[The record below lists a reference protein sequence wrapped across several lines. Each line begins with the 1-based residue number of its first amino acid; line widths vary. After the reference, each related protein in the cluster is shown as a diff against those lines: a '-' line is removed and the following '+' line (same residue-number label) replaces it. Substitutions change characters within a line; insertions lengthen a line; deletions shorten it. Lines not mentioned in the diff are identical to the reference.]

1 VTSSEI
7 KEKYIQQGFEEIRSF
22 CCNHEIKSE
31 TDFYKILF
39 KAFNKLLT
47 SDLSKNVKHEFW
59 LIFLPE
65 TIFIMPLAVLAVFK
79 FFGMDITP
87 LVAILSFAAII
98 PLFFLFRSK
107 LKKLKRESD
116 KASSGGGLECIPIL
130 ILGLFW
136 ENTIRLPFTSVGRKY
151 WIYVFLAII
160 LAPPWFPFLRVK
172 NALPELRAYIFTI
185 TPKDLN
191 RRDYTKLVGWF
202 YPADEKKQARLS
214 HQDSLQKD
222 EDLNSKTDRKDFLET
237 LGYIAYERLYKEFQD
252 TYGIILED
260 KKEGLIYLRNKY
272 RKGLT
277 PEDRFRIFYYYFDWV
292 QNKLNSFR
300 SAQKDQKLTISS
312 LGELDPDVLP
322 DLFKNAVPEYRE
334 LSDYKA
340 LFDEEIIEALGDLGE
355 RTISVLATFKV
366 EYVDIDV
373 QFRSGR
379 GYPTE
384 RVGAFFV
391 LPIVYVFT
399 LDENFEDLQNKKA

>member
-1 VTSSEI
+1 V
-7 KEKYIQQGFEEIRSF
+7 
-22 CCNHEIKSE
+22 
-31 TDFYKILF
+31 
-39 KAFNKLLT
+39 
-47 SDLSKNVKHEFW
+47 
-59 LIFLPE
+59 
-65 TIFIMPLAVLAVFK
+65 PL
-79 FFGMDITP
+79 
-87 LVAILSFAAII
+87 
-98 PLFFLFRSK
+98 
-107 LKKLKRESD
+107 
-116 KASSGGGLECIPIL
+116 
-130 ILGLFW
+130 
-136 ENTIRLPFTSVGRKY
+136 
-151 WIYVFLAII
+151 
-160 LAPPWFPFLRVK
+160 WFPFLRVK

-185 TPKDLN
+185 TPEDLN

-214 HQDSLQKD
+214 HQDSLQED

-237 LGYIAYERLYKEFQD
+237 LGYIAYERLHKEFQD

-272 RKGLT
+272 REGLT
-277 PEDRFRIFYYYFDWV
+277 SEDRFRIFYYYFDWV